1 MHHRCTFSNGGKS
14 KGKGVSETAVVAP
27 VYILGEDF
35 SFPLIITDL
44 QVEAVLRWLCGGQ
57 EFDKTPRREC
67 LDRALVMTGSGV
79 IQQRGL
85 RGEDFDP

>member
-1 MHHRCTFSNGGKS
+1 MHHTVQSNGR
-14 KGKGVSETAVVAP
+14 KGKGNGVSETAVVAP
-27 VYILGEDF
+27 VYISGEDF
-35 SFPLIITDL
+35 SFPQIITDL
-44 QVEAVLRWLCGGQ
+44 QVEAVLRWLCGGKG
-57 EFDKTPRREC
+57 FDKTPRREC